1 MRPEEARPRLEALGF
16 RPDDAETL
24 ATHFLDAESRGQLG
38 HGLSRIEWLE
48 TWEAL
53 DTRARPQRL
62 ESSPGYER
70 WDGDGALGYL
80 TLEEVVRAQLADPP
94 ERARLVV
101 CSRTFPT
108 GSLGYWVRRLA
119 AGGLVALLTA
129 TSPRRLAHPD
139 GGEHLTGT
147 NPLAIAIPSTDGAP
161 VVSDV
166 SMGAVTHGDVL
177 AGRAGPEELV
187 PFGGPQSHKAFAL
200 AVGLQ
205 LLVDAL
211 NPEDGFGAVLLAT
224 RAGRR
229 YAVARGRV
237 EVTVR
242 SRAVHYTD
250 ASAVPRRQ

>member
-1 MRPEEARPRLEALGF
+1 LRPEDARPRLARLGF
-16 RPDDAETL
+16 GAGDVEVL
-24 ATHFLDAESRGQLG
+24 AAHFLDAEARGQLG

-53 DTRARPQRL
+53 DTTARPRRV
-62 ESSPGYER
+62 ESAPGYER
-70 WDGDGALGYL
+70 WDGGGALGYL
-80 TLEEVVRAQLADPP
+80 TLEEVIRAQLAEPP

-101 CSRTFPT
+101 CSHTFPT

-119 AGGLVALLTA
+119 DAGLVAVLTA
-129 TSPRRLAHPD
+129 TSPRRLAHPE

-147 NPLAIAIPSTDGAP
+147 NPLAIAIPSSDGAP

-177 AGRAGPEELV
+177 AGRAGAEELV
-187 PFGGPQSHKAFAL
+187 PFGGPQAHKAFAL

-211 NPEDGFGAVLLAT
+211 NPDDGFGAVLL
-224 RAGRR
+224 
-229 YAVARGRV
+229 VARPESDPVPALRALADGVRLPGDRV
-237 EVTVR
+237 
-242 SRAVHYTD
+242 
-250 ASAVPRRQ
+250 Q